1 MTETVEMLS
10 VAGAQQI
17 ILDHVQ
23 RCGPELEPLLAAVGR
38 VLAQDVVAGD
48 DLPPFDNSGMDGYAV
63 RADDVSGASQA
74 APIALTV
81 VADIAAGHPSDVVI
95 GPGQAARIMTGALL
109 PKGADAVVPVEW
121 TDQPVGGTGS
131 SPPEVRILQPP
142 KRGESVRLAGS
153 DVRRG
158 VKALSAGAVVRPV
171 EVALLA
177 ALGVSRV
184 NVIRR
189 PRVAVL
195 ATGDELVQPGEPPGP
210 GQIRDANSWGTAAQ
224 VSQCGGALIQLGIA
238 RDTAADVRA
247 SLQQGLDA
255 QADLFLVSAG
265 VSVGAYDL
273 VKDVVR
279 AEGELDFWRVR
290 MRPGK
295 PLAFG
300 QFHGVPFFGLPGNP
314 VSALVTFEQ
323 FVRPAI
329 LKMSGRVNW
338 RKPAIKVELADP
350 VTSDGRETYVRVSV
364 RWEGDRY
371 VARLSGA
378 QASNVLSAL
387 VAANAL
393 VIIPEGQK
401 HVEAGARVMAQ
412 MLDWPE
418 EVFGCE

>member
-1 MTETVEMLS
+1 MTETFEMLS
-10 VAGAQQI
+10 VSDAQQV
-17 ILDHVQ
+17 ILDRVQ
-23 RCGPELEPLLAAVGR
+23 RCGPELVALLDAVGR
-38 VLAQDVVAGD
+38 VLAQDVVAED
-48 DLPPFDNSGMDGYAV
+48 HLPPFDNSGMDGYAV
-63 RADDVSGASQA
+63 RADDVAGASQS

-121 TDQPVGGTGS
+121 TDQPAGGTGP
-131 SPPEVRILQPP
+131 SPLQVKILQQP

-158 VKALSAGAVVRPV
+158 AKALSAGALVRPV
-171 EVALLA
+171 QVALLA
-177 ALGVSRV
+177 ALGASRV

-195 ATGDELVQPGEPPGP
+195 ATGDELVRPDEPPGP
-210 GQIRDANSWGTAAQ
+210 GQIRDANSWGSAAQ
-224 VSQCGGALIQLGIA
+224 VLQCGGALIQLGIA

-247 SLQQGLDA
+247 SLQHGLDE

-265 VSVGAYDL
+265 VSAGAYDL

-279 AEGELDFWRVR
+279 AEGTLDFWRVR

-329 LKMSGRVNW
+329 LKMCGRVNW
-338 RKPAIKVELADP
+338 RRPTIKVQLADL
-350 VTSDGRETYVRVSV
+350 VTSDGRETYVRASV
-364 RWEGDRY
+364 QREQDHY

-393 VIIPEGQK
+393 VIIPEGQER
-401 HVEAGARVMAQ
+401 VEAGAWVLAQ

-418 EVFGCE
+418 QVF

>member
-10 VAGAQQI
+10 VADAQEI
-17 ILDHVQ
+17 ILGRVQ
-23 RCGPELEPLLAAVGR
+23 PCGLEPVPLLEAVGR
-38 VLAQDVVAGD
+38 VLAQDVVAQD
-48 DLPPFDNSGMDGYAV
+48 HLPPFDNSGMDGYAV
-63 RADDVSGASQA
+63 RADDVAGASQG
-74 APIALTV
+74 APITLTV

-109 PKGADAVVPVEW
+109 PQGADAVVPVEW
-121 TDQPVGGTGS
+121 TDEPAGGP
-131 SPPEVRILQPP
+131 SPLLPQVKILQPP
-142 KRGESVRLAGS
+142 RRGESVRLAGG
-153 DVRRG
+153 DVQRG
-158 VKALSAGAVVRPV
+158 TRVLGAGIVIRPV
-171 EVALLA
+171 EIALLA

-184 NVIRR
+184 HVIRR

-195 ATGDELVQPGEPPGP
+195 ATGDELVQPGEPLGP
-210 GQIRDANSWGTAAQ
+210 GQIRDANSWGCAAQ
-224 VSQCGGALIQLGIA
+224 VLQCGGTLIRLGIA

-255 QADLFLVSAG
+255 RADLFLVSAG

-273 VKDVVR
+273 VKDVVG

-300 QFHGVPFFGLPGNP
+300 KFYGVPFFGLPGNP

-323 FVRPAI
+323 FVRAAI

-338 RKPAIKVELADP
+338 RRPTIKAELADQ
-350 VTSDGRETYVRVSV
+350 VTSDGRETYVRALV
-364 RWEGDRY
+364 RREGDRY

-401 HVEAGARVMAQ
+401 HVEAGTWVTAQ

-418 EVFGCE
+418 QVF